1 MKKQVFW
8 PKSEQVKMTEEEK
21 QKDLSQVVQGTAEN
35 LLNQLEENLK
45 VQEEELLQS
54 SEPGPLD
61 KEGKNVE
68 DVLNIISQ
76 SIFRE
81 GEGHILLKLC
91 DRPSL
96 LSVVSHSLSAY
107 ITTLEPLPLQRLSA
121 RIASEVSLWMC
132 DLFHFNHGKFRHS
145 V

>member
-1 MKKQVFW
+1 M
-8 PKSEQVKMTEEEK
+8 S
-21 QKDLSQVVQGTAEN
+21 GAE
-35 LLNQLEENLK
+35 LPEDQ
-45 VQEEELLQS
+45 LLQS
-54 SEPGPLD
+54 SAPGPLD

-91 DRPSL
+91 DRSSL

-107 ITTLEPLPLQRLSA
+107 ITTLGIFYKQRLNRLLKS
-121 RIASEVSLWMC
+121 
-132 DLFHFNHGKFRHS
+132 
-145 V
+145 

>member
-1 MKKQVFW
+1 MIYAKVNRKVL
-8 PKSEQVKMTEEEK
+8 TC
-21 QKDLSQVVQGTAEN
+21 DLLHFILLLGAE
-35 LLNQLEENLK
+35 LPEDQ
-45 VQEEELLQS
+45 LLQS
-54 SEPGPLD
+54 SAPGPLD

-91 DRPSL
+91 DRSSL

-107 ITTLEPLPLQRLSA
+107 ITTLGIFYKQQLNRLPS
-121 RIASEVSLWMC
+121 
-132 DLFHFNHGKFRHS
+132 
-145 V
+145 

>member
-1 MKKQVFW
+1 MFKYFYLNVF
-8 PKSEQVKMTEEEK
+8 
-21 QKDLSQVVQGTAEN
+21 LGAEIPED
-35 LLNQLEENLK
+35 Q
-45 VQEEELLQS
+45 LLQS
-54 SEPGPLD
+54 SNPGPLD
-61 KEGKNVE
+61 KDGKNVE

-91 DRPSL
+91 DRSSL

-107 ITTLEPLPLQRLSA
+107 ITTLEPLPLQRLSS

-132 DLFHFNHGKFRHS
+132 SLFNFIDGAAFCHDDTRYEL
-145 V
+145 

>member
-1 MKKQVFW
+1 MS
-8 PKSEQVKMTEEEK
+8 SEEISLSVSDSIPNPQ
-21 QKDLSQVVQGTAEN
+21 DLSKVVQGTAEN
-35 LLNQLEENLK
+35 LLNKLEENLEQK
-45 VQEEELLQS
+45 GPELPEDQLLQS
-54 SEPGPLD
+54 SHPGPLD

-91 DRPSL
+91 DRSSL

-107 ITTLEPLPLQRLSA
+107 ITTLEPIPLQR
-121 RIASEVSLWMC
+121 
-132 DLFHFNHGKFRHS
+132 
-145 V
+145 